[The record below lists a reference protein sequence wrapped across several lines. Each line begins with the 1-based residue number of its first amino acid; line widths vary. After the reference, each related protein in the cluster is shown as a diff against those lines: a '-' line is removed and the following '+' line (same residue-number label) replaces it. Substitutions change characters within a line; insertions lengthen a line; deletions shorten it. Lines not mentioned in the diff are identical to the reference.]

1 MKLKME
7 ELIEAVKEELLC
19 YEDMEQAAHQWE
31 KEFRMWVKQKNKKQP
46 FTMNIQDED
55 EIFEIADSYRD
66 AIEENKVEQYWKAF
80 S

>member
-1 MKLKME
+1 
-7 ELIEAVKEELLC
+7 
-19 YEDMEQAAHQWE
+19 
-31 KEFRMWVKQKNKKQP
+31 MWVKQKNKKQP

>member
-19 YEDMEQAAHQWE
+19 YEDMEQAAQQWE
-31 KEFRMWVKQKNKKQP
+31 KEFRMWVKQNNKKQP

>member
-19 YEDMEQAAHQWE
+19 YEDMEQAAQQWE